1 MSKAD
6 VLLISSTRFIN
17 HETPTGH
24 PEQPARAT
32 VMTRV
37 AERWRS
43 TGGRVVEPT
52 PAETAALVRVHQK
65 AYLEEIASTGGR
77 RVQLDPDT
85 YASPETELVARLAAG
100 AAVSGVSH
108 AVEKQCPAVAF
119 VRPPGHHAESDR
131 AMGFCLYNNAAIAA
145 AHALSV
151 GLSRVA
157 VVDYDVHHGNGVQ
170 EIFYEDA
177 RVLYV
182 SAHQYPFYPGTGAA
196 SEVGRGEG
204 LGATVNI
211 PLEAGAGDADLDLV
225 FRDVVLPVLGSFQP
239 ELVVVSAGFDA
250 HAEDPLGGMRLS
262 TEGFAAITRRLFIF
276 AVQRCGSRFVL
287 VTEGGYNLTALESC
301 LESTLEVISSSLPE
315 NLDPIAGSTEVA
327 RAALGT
333 VGRAQASYWPVL
345 ARLSR

>member
-1 MSKAD
+1 MSKSD
-6 VLLISSTRFIN
+6 VLLISSSRFID

-24 PEQPARAT
+24 PEQPARAM

-52 PAETAALVRVHQK
+52 PVETVALARVHQET
-65 AYLEEIASTGGR
+65 YLAEIASTDGR

-85 YASPETELVARLAAG
+85 YTSPETEVVARLAAG
-100 AAVSGVSH
+100 AAVSGVSY
-108 AVEKQCPAVAF
+108 AVEKQSPAVAF
-119 VRPPGHHAESDR
+119 VRPPGHHAESGR
-131 AMGFCLYNNAAIAA
+131 AMGFCLYNNASIAA
-145 AHALSV
+145 AHALSL
-151 GLSRVA
+151 GLKRVA
-157 VVDYDVHHGNGVQ
+157 VIDYDVHHGNGIQ

-182 SAHQYPFYPGTGAA
+182 STHQYPFYPGTGAA
-196 SEVGRGEG
+196 SEVGRGQG

-225 FRDVVLPVLGSFQP
+225 FRDVVLPVVGSFQP

-262 TEGFAAITRRLFIF
+262 TEGFATLTGRLFKF
-276 AVQRCGSRFVL
+276 TVEQCESRFVL

-301 LESTLEVISSSLPE
+301 LESTLEVISSNFPD
-315 NLDPIAGSTEVA
+315 NLDPIRGSTEVA
-327 RAALGT
+327 RAALGA
-333 VGRAQASYWPVL
+333 VGRAQASYWSAL
-345 ARLSR
+345 ARLPK